1 MSMTQYE
8 WFELVFSSAE
18 PKGSFV
24 QIPLH
29 AAIEKDGRTWNVD
42 GFYSGKGC
50 YRLRF
55 LPEQAGVYRYHVYGC
70 VEAEGS
76 FSVEPAEPDSHG
88 IVRTAG
94 TRFVFLLIPYPSNK
108 KSKYKKNPRFLAKSR
123 IFGPSDWI

>member
-1 MSMTQYE
+1 MSMRQYE

-94 TRFVFLLIPYPSNK
+94 TRFVFFVDTLSKQQK
-108 KSKYKKNPRFLAKSR
+108 KQIQEKSS
-123 IFGPSDWI
+123 ISCEIEDFWSE